1 MLKRA
6 PLNHFVKNIENLI
19 SAKRLESYNN
29 SVEEH
34 SKNLELI
41 SKLTPDIAM
50 IEISIRNIVD
60 FYITQKYG
68 TDWIANSSDEG
79 IVSERDNISSR
90 LKRGTTLTHEQYLS
104 NFSLGKIIHLAK
116 DNFLEQKI
124 FSDLSKFNF
133 KDFATSNRNFYFY
146 NNNKNNFTN
155 YEKSK
160 IILSLLLTIRNR
172 SYHWENLLKTRRSK
186 NNNDNFP
193 RITHRLHE
201 TNIGIMP
208 DKIEIFL
215 KSVFIEICKE

>member
-1 MLKRA
+1 M
-6 PLNHFVKNIENLI
+6 NNFVKSIENLI

-60 FYITQKYG
+60 FYITQKYDA
-68 TDWIANSSDEG
+68 DWIVNSNDEK
-79 IVSERDNISSR
+79 IVSERGNISNK
-90 LKRGTTLTHEQYLS
+90 LKQGTTLTHEQYLS
-104 NFSLGKIIHLAK
+104 NFSLGKIIRLVK

-124 FSDLSKFNF
+124 FGDLSKFDF
-133 KDFATSNRNFYFY
+133 KDFAASNRNFYFY
-146 NNNKNNFTN
+146 NGNKNNFTN
-155 YEKSK
+155 YEKSE

-172 SYHWENLLKTRRSK
+172 SYHWENLLKTRHGK
-186 NNNDNFP
+186 NNVNKFP

>member
-1 MLKRA
+1 M
-6 PLNHFVKNIENLI
+6 NNFVKSIENLI

-68 TDWIANSSDEG
+68 VDWIVNSNDET
-79 IVSERDNISSR
+79 IISERGKISNR

-104 NFSLGKIIHLAK
+104 NFSLGKIIRLVK

-124 FSDLSKFNF
+124 FGDLSKFAF
-133 KDFATSNRNFYFY
+133 KDFAASNRNFYFY
-146 NNNKNNFTN
+146 NGNKNNFTN
-155 YEKSK
+155 YEKSE

-172 SYHWENLLKTRRSK
+172 SYHWENLLKTRRGK
-186 NNNDNFP
+186 NNDDKFP

>member
-1 MLKRA
+1 M
-6 PLNHFVKNIENLI
+6 NNFVKSIENLI

-68 TDWIANSSDEG
+68 TDWIANSSNEK
-79 IVSERDNISSR
+79 IISERENISSR
-90 LKRGTTLTHEQYLS
+90 LKQGAPLTHEQYLS
-104 NFSLGKIIHLAK
+104 NFSLGKIIRLVK

-124 FSDLSKFNF
+124 FGDLSKFAF
-133 KDFATSNRNFYFY
+133 KDFAASNRNFYFY
-146 NNNKNNFTN
+146 NGNKNNFTN
-155 YEKSK
+155 YEKSE

-172 SYHWENLLKTRRSK
+172 SYHWENLLKTRRGK
-186 NNNDNFP
+186 NNDDKFP

-208 DKIEIFL
+208 DKVEMFL
-215 KSVFIEICKE
+215 KSVLIEIWKE

>member
-1 MLKRA
+1 M
-6 PLNHFVKNIENLI
+6 NNFVKSIENLI

-60 FYITQKYG
+60 FYITKKYG
-68 TDWIANSSDEG
+68 VDWIVNSNDET
-79 IVSERDNISSR
+79 IISERGKINNR

-104 NFSLGKIIHLAK
+104 NFSLGKIIRLVK

-124 FSDLSKFNF
+124 FGDLSKFAF
-133 KDFATSNRNFYFY
+133 KDFAASNRNFYFY
-146 NNNKNNFTN
+146 NGNKNNFTN
-155 YEKSK
+155 YEKSE

-172 SYHWENLLKTRRSK
+172 SYHWENLLKTRRGK
-186 NNNDNFP
+186 NNDDKFP

-208 DKIEIFL
+208 DKVEMFL

>member
-1 MLKRA
+1 M
-6 PLNHFVKNIENLI
+6 NNFVKSIENLI

-68 TDWIANSSDEG
+68 TDWIANSSNEK
-79 IVSERDNISSR
+79 IISERENISSR
-90 LKRGTTLTHEQYLS
+90 LKQGAPLTHEQYLS

-146 NNNKNNFTN
+146 NN
-155 YEKSK
+155 YEKSE

-215 KSVFIEICKE
+215 KSVFIEICKG

>member
-1 MLKRA
+1 M
-6 PLNHFVKNIENLI
+6 NNFVKSIENLI

-60 FYITQKYG
+60 FYISQKYG
-68 TDWIANSSDEG
+68 TDWIANSSNEK
-79 IVSERDNISSR
+79 IISERENISSR
-90 LKRGTTLTHEQYLS
+90 LKQGAPLTHEQYLS
-104 NFSLGKIIHLAK
+104 NFSLGKIIRLVK

-124 FSDLSKFNF
+124 FGDLSKFAF
-133 KDFATSNRNFYFY
+133 KDFAASNRNFYFY
-146 NNNKNNFTN
+146 NGNKNNFTN
-155 YEKSK
+155 YEKSE

-172 SYHWENLLKTRRSK
+172 SYHWENLLKTRRGK
-186 NNNDNFP
+186 NNDDKFP

>member
-1 MLKRA
+1 M
-6 PLNHFVKNIENLI
+6 NNFVKSIKNLI

-68 TDWIANSSDEG
+68 TDWIANSSNEK
-79 IVSERDNISSR
+79 IISERENISSR
-90 LKRGTTLTHEQYLS
+90 LKQGAPLTHEQYLS

-155 YEKSK
+155 YEKSE